1 MSTDFRGDP
10 ASALLEVLDPEQ
22 NFTFTDH
29 FLDVDYDLSRVMF
42 VTTANSLHSIPR
54 PLLDRLEVIRLDG
67 YLEMEKLA
75 IAKQYLVKKQLAA
88 HGLQGK
94 NATFTDKAIL
104 EIIRHYTREAGV
116 RNLERE
122 IANICRKTA
131 HALVKGENSRSKK
144 IAISDREIKN
154 FLGVPRFRYGMGEE
168 TDSIG
173 VVTGLAWTEVGGD
186 LLKIEVAT
194 LPGKGKMIITGKL
207 GEVMQESAQAA
218 MTYVRS
224 RALMLG
230 LEPDF
235 YQNLDIH
242 IHVPEGAI

>member
-144 IAISDREIKN
+144 IAISDREIKTSS
-154 FLGVPRFRYGMGEE
+154 GFRVSDMGWERKR
-168 TDSIG
+168 I
-173 VVTGLAWTEVGGD
+173 
-186 LLKIEVAT
+186 
-194 LPGKGKMIITGKL
+194 P
-207 GEVMQESAQAA
+207 
-218 MTYVRS
+218 
-224 RALMLG
+224 
-230 LEPDF
+230 
-235 YQNLDIH
+235 
-242 IHVPEGAI
+242 